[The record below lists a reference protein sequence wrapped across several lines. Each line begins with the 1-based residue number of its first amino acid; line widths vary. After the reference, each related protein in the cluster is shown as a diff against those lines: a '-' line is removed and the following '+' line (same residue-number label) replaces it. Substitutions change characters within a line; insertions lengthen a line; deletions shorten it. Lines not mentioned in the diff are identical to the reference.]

1 MKRMRAVTALWAS
14 IPLMISGCQK
24 QPKQT
29 FSPPATAQK
38 AAAPVL
44 VSSKTVSS
52 PQASAKANEN
62 LGNPRD
68 QASRLNLPQSDE
80 HAVVQGAART
90 ALEAAVSGASRSAPL
105 PDSSA
110 STLIDNLP
118 KGFRDSCDQ
127 MMAGWGNTLQGTAK
141 WSVRLLF
148 SFPHQSGGTEA
159 VLAFRCA
166 SAFRGLEQD
175 YDERPATIVLTPEAA
190 TLTLIPIQPEC
201 DSGCSHLYHL
211 EFSQAFPAAGAQL
224 VELRVYHT
232 SDNPCCGGADEESGS
247 LIMILDLP
255 RAKQVLVVD
264 ERTEHESHDDSDEG
278 DDSQTVCEAKV
289 SYRRDGEGSVESI
302 ATERQCTKNKQPLP
316 EVNRQNFQW
325 NAAAHKFEEVK

>member
-24 QPKQT
+24 QPQQT
-29 FSPPATAQK
+29 SSTPATAQK

-44 VSSKTVSS
+44 VSSKTVP
-52 PQASAKANEN
+52 PQHSAPKANEN
-62 LGNPRD
+62 LENPRD
-68 QASRLNLPQSDE
+68 QVSRLNLPQSDE
-80 HAVVQGAART
+80 RAVLRGAART
-90 ALEAAVSGASRSAPL
+90 ILEAAVSGASRSAPL

-148 SFPHQSGGTEA
+148 SFPQSGGTEA

-166 SAFRGLEQD
+166 STFRGLEQD

-190 TLTLIPIQPEC
+190 TLTLVPIQPEC

-211 EFSQAFPAAGAQL
+211 EFSQAFPVAGAQL

-247 LIMILDLP
+247 LMMILDLP

-278 DDSQTVCEAKV
+278 DDSQTVCEAKIR
-289 SYRRDGEGSVESI
+289 YLRDGAGSVESI

-316 EVNRQNFQW
+316 EVKRQNFRW
-325 NAAAHKFEEVK
+325 NAEAHRFEEVE